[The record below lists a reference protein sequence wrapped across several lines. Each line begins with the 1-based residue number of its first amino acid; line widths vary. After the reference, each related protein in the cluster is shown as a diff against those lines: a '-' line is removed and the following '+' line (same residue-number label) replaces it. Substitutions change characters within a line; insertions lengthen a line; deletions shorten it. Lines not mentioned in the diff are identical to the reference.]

1 MDADGRPHRL
11 PGHRHLRLLARHPS
25 GPVRRGRG
33 VVAVAGAAAGAGPA
47 RAVSLVRS
55 TRGAAGVSV
64 RGRWRHALLLSV
76 IALYSLFPIYFITV
90 QSLKTPEEDVFGSP
104 LWVADPTFENYTELF
119 ESGEARVRGYA
130 ILPKVPFVIWL
141 ANSAVVLAA
150 SVVLTLACAVPAAYA
165 LGRLRP
171 PGWRWWRR
179 VLFATYVIPQTILFI
194 PMYQVVLAFGLD
206 DSPAALVVIY
216 SAMALPFCVWL
227 LSAYYANLPREIEES
242 ALVEGATRLG
252 AFRRIMLPMSRNV
265 LVASGLF
272 TLGTVGQDFMLASV
286 FLLDRYKQTVAAGLG
301 VMDVSLEEL
310 VAVAGVNMAA
320 IPVVILC
327 ALFARGY
334 VRGLTAAMLEGA

>member
-1 MDADGRPHRL
+1 
-11 PGHRHLRLLARHPS
+11 
-25 GPVRRGRG
+25 VTRRG
-33 VVAVAGAAAGAGPA
+33 
-47 RAVSLVRS
+47 
-55 TRGAAGVSV
+55 T
-64 RGRWRHALLLSV
+64 WRHGVLLGL
-76 IALYSLFPIYFITV
+76 IALYSVFPIYFITV

-104 LWVADPTFENYTELF
+104 LWVARPTFENYTELF
-119 ESGEARVRGYA
+119 EHGSEAQVRGYA
-130 ILPKVPFVIWL
+130 ILPKVPFVVWL
-141 ANSAVVLAA
+141 TNSAIVLTA
-150 SVVLTLACAVPAAYA
+150 SVVLTLACALPAAYA

-171 PGWRWWRR
+171 TGWRWWRR
-179 VLFATYVIPQTILFI
+179 GLFATYVIPQTILFI
-194 PMYQVVLAFGLD
+194 PMYQVILALGLD
-206 DSPAALVVIY
+206 DSPIALVVIY
-216 SAMALPFCVWL
+216 STMALPFCIWL

-242 ALVEGATRLG
+242 ALVEGATRLT

-265 LVASGLF
+265 LVAAGLF

-301 VMDVSLEEL
+301 IMDVSLEEL